1 MGCLT
6 QTCSV
11 LILGGLES
19 FLPAAMAH
27 DCCVSV
33 CHPLVCLV
41 LMKPRLCLLLTPLSL
56 PISTANAPLHS
67 LLVLRLSCEDLK
79 NSPPL
84 L

>member
-56 PISTANAPLHS
+56 PISTANAPLNS
-67 LLVLRLSCEDLK
+67 LLVLWLSCEDLK